1 MKLQINRK
9 ITAQS
14 VIAGIVFAASAAGLN
29 FSTWTPHSVA
39 DWIRVGVVF
48 VIGFVV
54 ALLGLNT
61 QDPASATFVKDA
73 LAIFEQI
80 MSAHPDL
87 KPETREALTTQVV
100 AAKRMSK

>member
-1 MKLQINRK
+1 MKITINK
-9 ITAQS
+9 KLTAQS
-14 VIAGIVFAASAAGLN
+14 VLAGIVFAATAAGLN
-29 FSTWTPHSVA
+29 FATWTPHSVA

-73 LAIFEQI
+73 LALFEQI
-80 MSAHPDL
+80 MATHPDM
-87 KPETREALTTQVV
+87 KPETKQALTTQIVN
-100 AAKRMSK
+100 AKRMSK